1 MDEAQGDG
9 WLTFSAVIL
18 VFAGLMK
25 IFDSIWAFRTK
36 GQLDGLSSTHAT
48 LGSTISHY
56 GWYWLILG
64 VILILAGFAVIGRSQ
79 LGRWIGIIAAAVAAI
94 ASMAWMPSTRSGR
107 SRTSSLPSWSF
118 TGSQPTA
125 GSKFPREL
133 PHGRRSAF
141 AFYASGSE
149 DGRFTRWS
157 HAIHGV
163 SQAN

>member
-18 VFAGLMK
+18 VFAGIMK

-94 ASMAWMPSTRSGR
+94 ASMAWMPYYPIWALTYFFIAILVIYGLAAHGGLEVPAGVATRS
-107 SRTSSLPSWSF
+107 
-118 TGSQPTA
+118 
-125 GSKFPREL
+125 
-133 PHGRRSAF
+133 
-141 AFYASGSE
+141 
-149 DGRFTRWS
+149 D
-157 HAIHGV
+157 
-163 SQAN
+163 